1 MPAREPVPPTRPG
14 ALRRLRL
21 LLLALV
27 TVAPMA
33 LGWAGSATAADLP
46 TPTSIRVE
54 TFTDPAVLDAK
65 LGDVPAASVPTV
77 LAGPGD
83 SFQVRVS
90 LLAGAEDAAYRSDQ
104 VVNLQADGPGVLTA
118 TPPLS
123 MPASAT
129 SAVFTVAYSAA
140 SPDVRV
146 TASIGRGSKALSA
159 TGASFRVETTLR
171 FLGGQDAGLKDGTE
185 GSDGAGCAV
194 VDRANPVCA
203 RILLPSGA
211 TGGVALSIGDC
222 PTTDACRRGGSV
234 TQLIAD
240 LDQSVYSR
248 TNPARMILICDKS
261 LCGQG
266 GVQGIVPLWSQDA
279 SGAMAPVEACTSKN
293 VIDEALDY
301 CADYVSSKRDGAG
314 DTFVHVLFFK
324 DVRGSI

>member
-1 MPAREPVPPTRPG
+1 MSAREPDHTTRPG
-14 ALRRLRL
+14 AARRLRL

-33 LGWAGSATAADLP
+33 LGWAGSATAAGVLP
-46 TPTSIRVE
+46 TPTSITVE
-54 TFTDPAVLDAK
+54 AFTDPAFLDAQ
-65 LGDVPAASVPTV
+65 LGNVPATSVPGV

-90 LLAGAEDAAYRSDQ
+90 LFEGTAEAAYRSDQ
-104 VVNLQADGPGVLTA
+104 VVSLRATGPGVLTPVTA
-118 TPPLS
+118 A
-123 MPASAT
+123 MPASVS

-146 TASIGRGSKALSA
+146 TATIGKGTRSLTA
-159 TGASFRVETTLR
+159 TSASFRVESVLR
-171 FLGGQDAGLKDGTE
+171 YLGGQDASLKDGSA

-203 RILLPSGA
+203 RIVLPAGA
-211 TGGVALSIGDC
+211 TGGVALSLGAC
-222 PTTDACRRGGSV
+222 PATDPCRRGGTV

-240 LDQSVYSR
+240 LDQTVYTRQS
-248 TNPARMILICDKS
+248 PARMVLICDKS
-261 LCGQG
+261 LCGSG
-266 GVQGIVPLWSQDA
+266 GVSSVVPLWSQDA

-314 DTFVHVLFFK
+314 DTFLHVLFFK

>member
-1 MPAREPVPPTRPG
+1 MPAREHVPPARPG
-14 ALRRLRL
+14 AARRLRI

-27 TVAPMA
+27 TVAPVA
-33 LGWAGSATAADLP
+33 LGWAGTATAAVLP
-46 TPTSIRVE
+46 TPTSITVE
-54 TFTDPAVLDAK
+54 TFTDPAFLDAQ

-77 LAGPGD
+77 LAGPGT
-83 SFQVRVS
+83 SFQVRVN
-90 LLAGAEDAAYRSDQ
+90 LLAGTGAAAYRSDQ
-104 VVNLQADGPGVLTA
+104 VVRLTASGPGALTA
-118 TPPLS
+118 VPPLT
-123 MPASAT
+123 MRASAS

-146 TASIGRGSKALSA
+146 TATIGKGAKALAA

-171 FLGGQDAGLKDGTE
+171 FLGGQSAGLTNGSE

-194 VDRANPVCA
+194 VDRAHPVCA

-222 PTTDACRRGGSV
+222 PTTDACRRGGQV

-240 LDQSVYSR
+240 LDQDVYSR
-248 TNPARMILICDKS
+248 TNPARMILVCDKS

-266 GVQGIVPLWSQDA
+266 GVRNVVPLWSQNA
-279 SGAMAPVEACTSKN
+279 SGAMSPVVACAAKN
-293 VIDEALDY
+293 VIDATLDY
-301 CADYVSSKRDGAG
+301 CADYVSSNRDGAG
-314 DTFVHVLFFK
+314 DSFIHVLFFK